1 MIIISI
7 MALGAIAKNATFS
20 VVFLPLYRAK
30 LVLEHRQIYWCC
42 LRVCGFCP
50 ALAESDSG
58 NCMSRSV
65 RIQLSVFAAI
75 VAVLATPFLIPL
87 NTYRASLES
96 AASRAL
102 SREVHI
108 KGPLHLTVYPE
119 IGVSLS
125 DVTIANVPGARD
137 PNMVTAGQ
145 VIVGAQI
152 MPLFSGRLEVTEL
165 TLKKAAIHLEVAK
178 NAA

>member
-1 MIIISI
+1 PITGK
-7 MALGAIAKNATFS
+7 AHPKA
-20 VVFLPLYRAK
+20 
-30 LVLEHRQIYWCC
+30 RQICWCC
-42 LRVCGFCP
+42 LRVYGFCP
-50 ALAESDSG
+50 ATEDSHPG
-58 NCMSRSV
+58 KCMSRSV
-65 RIQLSVFAAI
+65 RLHLIFFAVIFAVI
-75 VAVLATPFLIPL
+75 IAVLATPFLIPL
-87 NTYRASLES
+87 NTYRASLEA

-108 KGPLHLTVYPE
+108 KGPRHLAVYPE

-165 TLKKAAIHLEVAK
+165 TLKKAAIHLEVTK